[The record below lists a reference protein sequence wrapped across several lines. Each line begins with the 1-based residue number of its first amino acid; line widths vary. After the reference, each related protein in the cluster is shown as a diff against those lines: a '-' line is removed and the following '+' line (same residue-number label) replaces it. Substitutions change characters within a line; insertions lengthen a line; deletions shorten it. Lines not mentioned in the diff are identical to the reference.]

1 MSKLKEIIIHCL
13 SKRFWKIVKSNLNSQ
28 IAVNKEPFE
37 WKIWNVENRSQSE
50 KEIESLF
57 SSTRKGWNLKGDS
70 EIS

>member
-1 MSKLKEIIIHCL
+1 M
-13 SKRFWKIVKSNLNSQ
+13 NSQ
-28 IAVNKEPFE
+28 IADNKEPFE

-70 EIS
+70 EKS